1 MATRRAPSPSRPLK
15 RNGGAQAQRL
25 RAVIA
30 ALRAR
35 YGPSIIRTGAEV
47 LALPAAVSPHGRPR
61 STGSLGLDLIAAG
74 LPRGGIAEYAG
85 VDGSGKEALAFAA
98 LAACQRAH
106 GTVLLVDAD
115 GAVDPD
121 ALCAAGVDLDRL
133 VLACPTAA
141 VEAWHILVSLAR
153 ADALDLVVLLSLSG
167 LLALPGDE
175 GHMTGGTRLA
185 RGLARL
191 TMALQGSAT
200 TALLVNQPLPS
211 RPSPPHPLH
220 GSPLVDGTLPFLSWR
235 GSGDSRGDDPSS
247 VAWTTHGGGA
257 MAQAA
262 RLRVALRP
270 AGFRLAAWGDIAG
283 MRATAVVIKHR
294 GMAHAECVALEFGPD
309 GLRRAA
315 ELVALGLR
323 TGLLRETTLGLALD
337 DHILGRN
344 MDRAAAMLEAHPA
357 VAMELERRVR
367 TAWRASSVPHV
378 GIRDGGH

>member
-1 MATRRAPSPSRPLK
+1 MATRRAASPSRPL
-15 RNGGAQAQRL
+15 RRGGVAQAQRL
-25 RAVIA
+25 RDVIA

-47 LALPAAVSPHGRPR
+47 LVLPAAVAPYDRPL

-85 VDGSGKEALAFAA
+85 VDGSGKEALALAA
-98 LAACQRAH
+98 LAACQRAE

-121 ALCAAGVDLDRL
+121 ALCAAGVDLQRL

-153 ADALDLVVLLSLSG
+153 ADALDLIMLLSLPG
-167 LLALPGDE
+167 LLALPGDA
-175 GHMTGGTRLA
+175 GSMGGGTRPA

-191 TMALQGSAT
+191 TLALHGSLT
-200 TALLVNQPLPS
+200 TALLVNQPLPFYGAS
-211 RPSPPHPLH
+211 HLLHPRAREEPEAGQSPSPAL
-220 GSPLVDGTLPFLSWR
+220 
-235 GSGDSRGDDPSS
+235 
-247 VAWTTHGGGA
+247 WTTHGGAA

-262 RLRVALRP
+262 RLRIALQP

-283 MRATAVVIKHR
+283 VRATAVVIKHR
-294 GMAHAECVALEFGPD
+294 GMAHTERVALEFGPD
-309 GLRRAA
+309 GLRRTA

-323 TGLLRETTLGLALD
+323 TGCLRETALGLGLD
-337 DHILGRN
+337 DHILGRSA
-344 MDRAAAMLEAHPA
+344 DRAAALLESQPA
-357 VAMELERRVR
+357 VAAELERRIR
-367 TAWRASSVPHV
+367 AAWRASSVPHPSA
-378 GIRDGGH
+378 RDGGH